1 MEDPF
6 EILFG
11 FLFIFCWLVIKFF
24 GDWIL
29 TAIFVAV
36 TITFVIYCG
45 WLVWKCFLLLPT
57 ICEHIIALFKI
68 LIYSFI
74 YSLALMIVAAANAAE
89 VTQEEIFMQ
98 SAITGS
104 KILLMEE
111 KFYNLSR
118 GSI

>member
-1 MEDPF
+1 
-6 EILFG
+6 
-11 FLFIFCWLVIKFF
+11 
-24 GDWIL
+24 
-29 TAIFVAV
+29 
-36 TITFVIYCG
+36 
-45 WLVWKCFLLLPT
+45 
-57 ICEHIIALFKI
+57 
-68 LIYSFI
+68 
-74 YSLALMIVAAANAAE
+74 MIVAAANAAE